1 MKDDTFFI
9 FSMVFKSVLSASM
22 IAIYAS
28 MIAMQ
33 VWLLSMITPL
43 ISPLLFHRADVSVS
57 HVCKSQLLFL
67 EEGETP
73 YSLKKCVCK
82 LHWDGLEFT
91 ISHLLKAQSWI

>member
-9 FSMVFKSVLSASM
+9 FSMVFKSVLSAST
-22 IAIYAS
+22 
-28 MIAMQ
+28 
-33 VWLLSMITPL
+33 LSMITPL